1 MPALTL
7 TLRSEEG
14 TNCDK
19 HAVRW
24 AGYMLLRY
32 SLPGVLARGGVLSL
46 DAVDGLAFELAT
58 LEDLYT

>member
-1 MPALTL
+1 
-7 TLRSEEG
+7 
-14 TNCDK
+14 
-19 HAVRW
+19 
-24 AGYMLLRY
+24 MLLRY